1 MKFFLAI
8 QTALIAV
15 TILLCFHAKGLSENV
30 GITDMDSIEKIHQ
43 SDCDYIALIHDT
55 EELRDRFSQFD
66 SENADY
72 GTQTY
77 GTAIF
82 VGTPRDSFSFSKG
95 STFCTLDVDKVI
107 KGAITTDSID
117 VEIKGGFHYKTEAEY
132 KERMMDAEDME
143 IDTPAER
150 LFTLDL
156 GGMNFMVPG
165 KKYLIISQTLDI
177 GGKTFYRIN
186 GYQVSW
192 LCLEETESRA
202 INKGYVYS
210 ECCNNEIFSPD
221 ESVIEAFYDKK
232 NDILKAYEILIIRS
246 KHPKT

>member
-8 QTALIAV
+8 QTALVAV

-30 GITDMDSIEKIHQ
+30 GITDMDTIDKIHQ
-43 SDCDYIALIHDT
+43 SDCDYIAVIHDT
-55 EELRDRFSQFD
+55 EELYDRFSQFD

-72 GTQTY
+72 GTGVY

-82 VGTPRDSFSFSKG
+82 VGTPQDSFSFSKG

-107 KGAITTDSID
+107 KGTITTDSID
-117 VEIKGGFHYKTEAEY
+117 VEIKGGFHYETEAEY
-132 KERMMDAEDME
+132 KERLMDAEDME

-156 GGMNFMVPG
+156 GGMNFIIPG
-165 KKYLIISQTLDI
+165 KEYLIISQTLEI

-192 LCLEETESRA
+192 LCLEETESVPVSDGA
-202 INKGYVYS
+202 VYS
-210 ECCNNEIFSPD
+210 EYCENEVFSYD
-221 ESVIEAFYDKK
+221 HEIIGEFYRKK
-232 NDILKAYEILIIRS
+232 DDILKSYDLT
-246 KHPKT
+246 K

>member
-43 SDCDYIALIHDT
+43 SDCDYIAVIHDT
-55 EELRDRFSQFD
+55 EELYDRFSQFD

-72 GTQTY
+72 GTGVY

-82 VGTPRDSFSFSKG
+82 VGTPQDSFSFSKG

-107 KGAITTDSID
+107 KGTITTDSID
-117 VEIKGGFHYKTEAEY
+117 VEIKGGFHYETEAEY
-132 KERMMDAEDME
+132 KERLMDAEDME
-143 IDTPAER
+143 IDTPVER

-192 LCLEETESRA
+192 LCLEETESR
-202 INKGYVYS
+202 IMKEEFIYS
-210 ECCNNEIFSPD
+210 DCYNNEIFSP
-221 ESVIEAFYDKK
+221 EHSVIESFYVKK
-232 NDILKAYEILIIRS
+232 YDILKSYNILI
-246 KHPKT
+246 

>member
-1 MKFFLAI
+1 MKVFLAL

-15 TILLCFHAKGLSENV
+15 TLLLCLHAKGLSENV
-30 GITDMDSIEKIHQ
+30 GITDMDTIDKIHQ
-43 SDCDYIALIHDT
+43 SDCDYIAVIHDT
-55 EELRDRFSQFD
+55 EELYDRFSQFD
-66 SENADY
+66 SENADL

-95 STFCTLDVDKVI
+95 STFCTLDVDRVI
-107 KGAITTDSID
+107 KGNISTDSID
-117 VEIKGGFHYKTEAEY
+117 VEIKGGLHYETEAEQR
-132 KERMMDAEDME
+132 ERLMDAEDME
-143 IDTPAER
+143 IDTSAER

-192 LCLEETESRA
+192 LCLEETELAPVRE
-202 INKGYVYS
+202 GVDYS
-210 ECCNNEIFSPD
+210 ECCQN
-221 ESVIEAFYDKK
+221 EAFCADKDTVEEFRWRK
-232 NDILKAYEILIIRS
+232 EQILKKYGCLE
-246 KHPKT
+246 